1 MIPDDFRQLLARR
14 IAGVEHPREKIMDV
28 VFMIQDK
35 FGYLSDELLEDAA
48 GLLKMTP
55 LEVEEIATFY
65 EFIYR
70 RPVGGHV
77 IHVCDGVVCWMNG
90 HASILDHLR
99 GRLGIDFGETTPDG
113 RFTLLPTCCIGYCD
127 RSPAMMIDRKVYGK
141 LTPERIDEIL
151 EKLGL
156 DTEGDSDDTGSL

>member
-1 MIPDDFRQLLARR
+1 MIPDDLKNNLIEQ
-14 IAGVEHPREKIMDV
+14 IAAVDHPREKAMDV
-28 VFMIQDK
+28 VFTLQDR

-48 GLLKMTP
+48 SLLGMTP

-70 RPVGGHV
+70 KPVGKFV
-77 IHVCDGVVCWMNG
+77 IHICDGVVCLMQEYP
-90 HASILDHLR
+90 SILDYLR
-99 GRLGIDFGETTPDG
+99 KKLDIDYGQTTADG

-127 RSPAMMIDRKVYGK
+127 RAPAMMINRKVYGK

-151 EKLGL
+151 EGL
-156 DTEGDSDDTGSL
+156 ER

>member
-1 MIPDDFRQLLARR
+1 MIPEDFKQQLQQH
-14 IAGVEHPREKIMDV
+14 IAGVEHPREKVMDV
-28 VFMIQDK
+28 IFMLQDR

-48 GLLKMTP
+48 SLLKMTP

-70 RPVGGHV
+70 RPVGSHI
-77 IHVCDGVVCWMNG
+77 IHVCDGVVCWMSG
-90 HASILDHLR
+90 YTAILDHLR

-127 RSPAMMIDRKVYGK
+127 RAPAMMINRKVYGN
-141 LTPERIDEIL
+141 LTPKRIDEIL
-151 EKLGL
+151 QKLGW
-156 DTEGDSDDTGSL
+156 DITGKRDDTSSL